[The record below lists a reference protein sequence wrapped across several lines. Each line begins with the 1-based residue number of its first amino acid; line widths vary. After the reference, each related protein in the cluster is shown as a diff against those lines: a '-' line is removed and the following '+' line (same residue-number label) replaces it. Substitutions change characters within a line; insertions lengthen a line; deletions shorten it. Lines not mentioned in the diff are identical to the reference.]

1 MSVIG
6 KRVIYAGPA
15 DGQDC
20 KPLKIEGAA
29 LAAIAAGSLVAS
41 ATNGIEL
48 DGSAATA
55 FGSSI
60 VVADKDQLRTR
71 SVDDAWTSGENM
83 VAIRGRSGEFLNVIV
98 AAGNNI
104 TKKGVALT
112 RNGSGKLQIA
122 ATDGSEQILAY
133 SDEVVNVTS
142 DALVRV
148 YVA

>member
-60 VVADKDQLRTR
+60 
-71 SVDDAWTSGENM
+71 
-83 VAIRGRSGEFLNVIV
+83 IV
-98 AAGNNI
+98 ASGNNI